1 MAAAEVQSEEH
12 VKGNSPTRKLII
24 LTEGHTEP
32 VTGKTAS
39 CVLRYRPEEVV
50 ALLDS
55 TQAGKT
61 AQELLQIGGKTP
73 VVARLAD
80 APAANTLMIGIAPS
94 GGRIPPAW
102 KSIILD
108 ALSRGMD
115 VVSGLHEFIADNP
128 EFAAAAKNSGAR
140 IVDVRKNDEH
150 DVSHRKN
157 LREECLR
164 IHTVGQD
171 CSIGKMLV
179 AVELTNALKA
189 AGRDAKFIATGQ
201 TGIMVEGDGVP
212 IDRVIAD
219 FVAGAIEKQVL
230 ANQHHE
236 ILVVEGQGSIS
247 HPKYSAVTLGLL
259 HGCAPH
265 GMILCYEAGR
275 THVHGMEYVALQPLD
290 KLLKVYET
298 MANLVSPSKVIGI
311 AVNSRRLKDDEAAK
325 ERERVSREFGLPACD
340 VVRNGPEALV
350 KAILEFKPQL
360 ATV

>member
-1 MAAAEVQSEEH
+1 MPGDAKQ
-12 VKGNSPTRKLII
+12 RRLII

-32 VTGKTAS
+32 ITGKTAA
-39 CVLRYRPEEVV
+39 CVVRYRPQEVV

-61 AQELLQIGGKTP
+61 AGELLETGGDIP
-73 VVARLAD
+73 VVAKLAD
-80 APAANTLMIGIAPS
+80 APGANTLMIGIAPS

-102 KSIILD
+102 RAVILE
-108 ALSRGMD
+108 AINRGMD
-115 VVSGLHEFIADNP
+115 VVSGLHEFLCDSP
-128 EFAAAAKNSGAR
+128 DFAAAAAKSGSK
-140 IVDVRKNDEH
+140 IVDVRKNDER
-150 DVSHRKN
+150 DVSHRKG

-171 CSIGKMLV
+171 CSVGKMLV
-179 AVELTNALKA
+179 SVELANALKA
-189 AGRDAKFIATGQ
+189 AGHDAKFIATGQ

-230 ANQHHE
+230 ANQHHDFV
-236 ILVVEGQGSIS
+236 VVEGQGSIS

-275 THVHGMEYVALQPLD
+275 KQVYGMEYVDLKPLAE
-290 KLLKVYET
+290 LRKVYET
-298 MANLVSPSKVIGI
+298 VANLVSPSKMIGVAI
-311 AVNSRRLKDDEAAK
+311 NSRRLSTAQAADERK
-325 ERERVSREFGLPACD
+325 RVSGELGLPACD
-340 VVRNGPEALV
+340 VIRDGPDELV
-350 KAILEFKPQL
+350 QAILQLKP
-360 ATV
+360 AAVAR